1 MTQFPAN
8 KVALVTGAAGGMG
21 KAHVLALVR
30 SGWSV
35 AACDRDEAALEHFR
49 DKTKEFADK
58 ISVYKADVT
67 SMDDVSR
74 VVEDASRLGL
84 VLGVVNNAGIG
95 SPPRPFREIPVEDW
109 REMLEVHIIGAVHC
123 VLATLDTMEEAGF
136 GRIVNV
142 SSYCAESGSVGFIHY
157 CAAKSALIGYT
168 MSLALEQAEKGV
180 TVNAVAPGLV
190 ETPMMAK
197 DTPEARAEA
206 TAKIPLGR
214 YGRPEEVAAM
224 IAFLLSDE
232 AAYVTGR
239 VFGVS
244 GGLVC
249 R

>member
-1 MTQFPAN
+1 MTHSPAN

-35 AACDRDEAALEHFR
+35 AACDSDEAALERFR
-49 DKTKEFADK
+49 DETKDVADK
-58 ISVYKADVT
+58 IAVYKADVT
-67 SMDDVSR
+67 SLDDVSR
-74 VVEDASRLGL
+74 VAEDASRLGP

-109 REMLEVHIIGAVHC
+109 REMLEVHLIGAVHC
-123 VLATLDTMEEAGF
+123 VLATLDTMDEAGF
-136 GRIVNV
+136 GRVVNV

-168 MSLALEQAEKGV
+168 MSLALEQAGTGV

-190 ETPMMAK
+190 ETPMTAK
-197 DTPEARAEA
+197 DTPEARAKA

>member
-1 MTQFPAN
+1 MNSPEN

-30 SGWSV
+30 SGWKV
-35 AACDRDEAALEHFR
+35 AACDRDEAALKRFR
-49 DKTKEFADK
+49 GETEQFADTVA
-58 ISVYKADVT
+58 VYRADVT
-67 SMDDVSR
+67 RMDDVSR
-74 VVEDASRLGL
+74 VVEEASRLGP

-95 SPPRPFREIPVEDW
+95 SPPRPFADIPVGDW
-109 REMLEVHIIGAVHC
+109 REMLEVHVIGAVHC
-123 VLATLDTMEEAGF
+123 VLATLGAMDEAGF

-157 CAAKSALIGYT
+157 CAAKSALIGFT
-168 MSLALEQAEKGV
+168 MSLALEQAGTGV

-190 ETPMMAK
+190 ETPMTAK
-197 DTPEARAEA
+197 DTPQARAEA
-206 TAKIPLGR
+206 TARIPMAR

-239 VFGVS
+239 TFGVS

>member
-1 MTQFPAN
+1 MTESPGN

-30 SGWSV
+30 SGWNV
-35 AACDRDEAALEHFR
+35 AACDRDEAALER
-49 DKTKEFADK
+49 LRTETEDLAEKVA
-58 ISVYKADVT
+58 VYRADVT
-67 SMDDVSR
+67 SMEDVAQ
-74 VVEDASRLGL
+74 VVKDASRLGP

-95 SPPRPFREIPVEDW
+95 SPPRPFRQIPVEDW
-109 REMLEVHIIGAVHC
+109 REMLEVHVIGAVHC
-123 VLATLDTMEEAGF
+123 VLATLGAMDEAGF

-168 MSLALEQAEKGV
+168 MSLALEQAGTGV

-190 ETPMMAK
+190 ETPMTAK
-197 DTPEARAEA
+197 DTPEARAKA

-214 YGRPEEVAAM
+214 YGRPEEVAAT
-224 IAFLLSDE
+224 IAFLLSDD
-232 AAYVTGR
+232 AAYITGR

>member
-1 MTQFPAN
+1 MTKSPVD

-21 KAHVLALVR
+21 KAHVMALVR
-30 SGWSV
+30 SGWAV
-35 AACDRDEAALEHFR
+35 AACDRDEAALERFR
-49 DKTKEFADK
+49 DEIKDVGDK
-58 ISVYKADVT
+58 VAVYKADVT

-74 VVEDASRLGL
+74 VVEEASRIGP

-109 REMLEVHIIGAVHC
+109 REMLEVHVIGAVHC
-123 VLATLDTMEEAGF
+123 VLATLDKMDEMGF
-136 GRIVNV
+136 GRILNV
-142 SSYCAESGSVGFIHY
+142 SSYCAEAGSVGFIHY
-157 CAAKSALIGYT
+157 CAAKAALIGYT
-168 MSLALEQAEKGV
+168 MSLALEQAGTGV

-190 ETPMMAK
+190 ETPMTAK
-197 DTPEARAEA
+197 DTPEARAKA

-214 YGRPEEVAAM
+214 YGQPEEVAAT

-232 AAYVTGR
+232 ASYVTGR

>member
-1 MTQFPAN
+1 MTQSPAN

-49 DKTKEFADK
+49 DETKEFADK
-58 ISVYKADVT
+58 VSVYAADVT

-74 VVEDASRLGL
+74 VVADASRLGP

-95 SPPRPFREIPVEDW
+95 SPPRPFQKIPVEDW
-109 REMLEVHIIGAVHC
+109 REMLEVHVIGAVHC

-142 SSYCAESGSVGFIHY
+142 SSYCAEAGSVGFIHY

-190 ETPMMAK
+190 ETPMTAK
-197 DTPEARAEA
+197 DTPEAIAKA

-214 YGRPEEVAAM
+214 YGRPEEVAAT
-224 IAFLLSDE
+224 IAFLCSDE

>member
-1 MTQFPAN
+1 MSQSPEN

-21 KAHVLALVR
+21 KAHVSALVR
-30 SGWSV
+30 SGWTV
-35 AACDRDEAALEHFR
+35 AACDRDEAALERFR
-49 DKTKEFADK
+49 DETKESAGK
-58 ISVYKADVT
+58 IAVYKADVT
-67 SMDDVSR
+67 SLADVSR
-74 VVEDASRLGL
+74 VVEDASRLGP

-95 SPPRPFREIPVEDW
+95 SPPCPFREIPVEDW
-109 REMLEVHIIGAVHC
+109 REMLEVHVIGAVHC
-123 VLATLDTMEEAGF
+123 VLATLDTMDEAEF

-168 MSLALEQAEKGV
+168 MSLALEQAGTGV

-190 ETPMMAK
+190 ETPMTAK
-197 DTPEARAEA
+197 DTPEARAKA

>member
-1 MTQFPAN
+1 MSQSPEN

-21 KAHVLALVR
+21 KAHVSALVR
-30 SGWSV
+30 SGWTV
-35 AACDRDEAALEHFR
+35 AACDRDEAALERFR
-49 DKTKEFADK
+49 DETKESVGK
-58 ISVYKADVT
+58 IAVYKADVT
-67 SMDDVSR
+67 SLADVSR
-74 VVEDASRLGL
+74 VVEDASRLGP

-109 REMLEVHIIGAVHC
+109 REMLEVHLIGAVHC
-123 VLATLDTMEEAGF
+123 VLATLDTMDEAGF

-168 MSLALEQAEKGV
+168 MSLALEQAGTGV

-190 ETPMMAK
+190 EKPMTAK
-197 DTPEARAEA
+197 DTPEARAKA

-214 YGRPEEVAAM
+214 YGRPEEVATM

>member
-1 MTQFPAN
+1 MTQSPAN
-8 KVALVTGAAGGMG
+8 KVVLVTGAAGGMG

-30 SGWSV
+30 AGWSV
-35 AACDRDEAALEHFR
+35 AACDRDEMALAHFR
-49 DKTKEFADK
+49 DETKEFSDK
-58 ISVYKADVT
+58 VSVHNADVT
-67 SMDDVSR
+67 SMDDVVR
-74 VVEDASRLGL
+74 VVADASRLGP

-95 SPPRPFREIPVEDW
+95 SPPRPFQKIPVEDW
-109 REMLEVHIIGAVHC
+109 REMLEVHVIGAVHC

-142 SSYCAESGSVGFIHY
+142 SSYCAEAGSVGFIHY

-190 ETPMMAK
+190 ETPMTAK
-197 DTPEARAEA
+197 DTPEARAKA
-206 TAKIPLGR
+206 TSKIPLGR
-214 YGRPEEVAAM
+214 YGRPEEVAAT
-224 IAFLLSDE
+224 IAFLCSDE

>member
-1 MTQFPAN
+1 MTQSPAN

-21 KAHVLALVR
+21 KAHVLALAA

-35 AACDRDEAALEHFR
+35 AACDRDEAALERF
-49 DKTKEFADK
+49 KEATKEHGEK
-58 ISVYKADVT
+58 IAVYNADVT
-67 SMDDVSR
+67 SLDDVSR
-74 VVEDASRLGL
+74 VVEDASRLGP
-84 VLGVVNNAGIG
+84 VLAVVNNAGIG

-109 REMLEVHIIGAVHC
+109 REMLEVHVIGAVHC
-123 VLATLDTMEEAGF
+123 VLATLGTMDEAGF

-142 SSYCAESGSVGFIHY
+142 SSYCAEAGSVGFIHY

-168 MSLALEQAEKGV
+168 MSLALEQAGTGV

-190 ETPMMAK
+190 ETPMTAK
-197 DTPEARAEA
+197 DTPEARAKA
-206 TAKIPLGR
+206 IAKIPLGR

-224 IAFLLSDE
+224 IAFLLSDD

>member
-1 MTQFPAN
+1 MTQSPVE

-21 KAHVLALVR
+21 KAHVSALVR
-30 SGWSV
+30 GGWLV
-35 AACDRDEAALEHFR
+35 AACDRDEAALERFR
-49 DKTKEFADK
+49 DETKDFANK
-58 ISVYKADVT
+58 VSVYNADVT

-74 VVEDASRLGL
+74 VVEEASRLGP

-95 SPPRPFREIPVEDW
+95 SPPRPFREVPVADW
-109 REMLEVHIIGAVHC
+109 REMLEVHVIGAVHC
-123 VLATLDTMEEAGF
+123 VLATLDTMDEAGF
-136 GRIVNV
+136 GRIVNI

-168 MSLALEQAEKGV
+168 LSLALEQAGTGV

-190 ETPMMAK
+190 ETPMTAK
-197 DTPEARAEA
+197 DTPEARAKA

>member
-1 MTQFPAN
+1 MTQSPAN
-8 KVALVTGAAGGMG
+8 RVALVTGAAGGMG

-30 SGWSV
+30 SGWTV
-35 AACDRDEAALEHFR
+35 AACDRDEAALERFR
-49 DKTKEFADK
+49 DGTKDFADK
-58 ISVYKADVT
+58 IAVHKADVT

-74 VVEDASRLGL
+74 VVEDASRLGP

-109 REMLEVHIIGAVHC
+109 REMLEVHLIGAVHC
-123 VLATLDTMEEAGF
+123 VLATLDKMDEAGF

-168 MSLALEQAEKGV
+168 MSLALEQAGRGV

-190 ETPMMAK
+190 ETPMTAK
-197 DTPEARAEA
+197 DTPEARAKA

-224 IAFLLSDE
+224 IAFLASDE